1 MNSNRHLQT
10 GLSQQDFEVEKL
22 SLGLEKCVSSMCV
35 RERERGKGR
44 WFFSHTV
51 EGSSVL
57 HSYFH
62 KQVVVGL
69 LFVLLA
75 SDFKKQPTLWVRGS
89 LCD

>member
-22 SLGLEKCVSSMCV
+22 SLGLEKCVSSMCE
-35 RERERGKGR
+35 REREGR
-44 WFFSHTV
+44 EDGFFSHSV